1 MSEGGEATT
10 MRRTTAIVG
19 ATLLSLALAGST
31 LAGPLYTGD
40 TELLGAPTSGETLNV
55 EVSVTSEGPVV
66 PYEFQ
71 IQNECQ
77 LPNKGGRTVQRD
89 DIVTWVFE
97 EDSDPHTVMPVY
109 LQSIPA
115 GSKCKVFL
123 TRGNVQLKGSVESY
137 TVG

>member
-1 MSEGGEATT
+1 MK
-10 MRRTTAIVG
+10 RTLAVGTAML
-19 ATLLSLALAGST
+19 AALLAAAPVS
-31 LAGPLYTGD
+31 AGPLYTGD
-40 TELLGAPTSGETLNV
+40 TELQGDAVTGTTLMV

-77 LPNKGGRTVQRD
+77 ITNKIKTVQRD
-89 DIVTWVFE
+89 DIVDWVYE
-97 EDSDPHTVMPVY
+97 EDTDPHTLMPVY

-137 TVG
+137 TVSAAP

>member
-1 MSEGGEATT
+1 
-10 MRRTTAIVG
+10 MRRSTAVVAGILG
-19 ATLLSLALAGST
+19 ALLVAAPAS
-31 LAGPLYTGD
+31 AGPLYTGD
-40 TELLGAPTSGETLNV
+40 TTLIGSATSGTTLQV
-55 EVSVTSEGPVV
+55 EVSVTSEAPVV

-77 LPNKGGRTVQRD
+77 LPNRGGRTVQRD
-89 DIVTWVFE
+89 DIVTWVYVE
-97 EDSDPHTVMPVY
+97 GGHPTTVMPVY

-123 TRGNVQLKGSVESY
+123 TRGNVQLKGSVTSY